1 MLHTL
6 FHQYRTELL
15 RFLARRL
22 GSSVQAGDLAH
33 DLYVKLAVIVD
44 HPDIRDRKAYLF
56 RLAANLATDHVR
68 AERRRQQI
76 LAEIDPVASSR
87 TEELTPERHATA
99 RAELRVMEQVI
110 ADLPERSR
118 QVFHLCRY
126 QGKSRADI
134 AAELGISI
142 TTVYTDMKLVMDA
155 LTRARRTFRASRN
168 DDED

>member
-22 GSSVQAGDLAH
+22 GSAAQAGDLVH
-33 DLYVKLAVIVD
+33 DLYLKLTVTAD
-44 HPDIRDRKAYLF
+44 HADIRDRKAYLF

-68 AERRRQQI
+68 AERRRREI
-76 LAEIDPVASSR
+76 LAEIDPVAWSR
-87 TEELTPERHATA
+87 SEELTPERHAAA

-110 ADLPERSR
+110 AALPERSR

-126 QGKSRADI
+126 QGKSRAEI
-134 AAELGISI
+134 AAELGIGV

-155 LTRARRTFRASRN
+155 LTRARQNFRATRN
-168 DDED
+168 DDER